1 MNRITINGCFAAL
14 RAAAIVAATAAL
26 IAAAPAQAQTQTQT
40 QSDRA
45 LSPTQAWIEG
55 IEDPSLGYRA
65 WIHGIVPAAAET
77 EAPSGID
84 AAINA
89 FTAPVASFIGKVVFF
104 RIGIEVF
111 GAGLPLVVLWLVI
124 GAVFFTLYMNFINL
138 RGFKHAIELVRGDY
152 ADPNSHGEVSHF
164 QALATAVSGTVGIGN
179 IGGVAVAVTV
189 GGAGATFWLIVAGF
203 LGMSTKFVECTLGV
217 KYRQEFE
224 DGHVSGGPMYYLR
237 KGFSDRG
244 MHGFGKFMGAFYA
257 IGIFIGALGIGNMFQ
272 SNQAYVQLNNV
283 AGGALDGLGWLVGLV
298 MAAVVFMVIVGGIK
312 SIARVTEKIVPFMAL
327 FYCVFALIVIFLNS
341 AVLPQAVANIFAGAF
356 TGEGVAGG
364 ALGALI
370 IGFQRAVF
378 SNEAGIGSASIAHS
392 AVKTDEPVTEG
403 IVSLLEPFIDTIVIC
418 TITALVIGTAQVADP
433 YFAGDAQG
441 VAMTSAAFAREFS
454 WFPLPLAF
462 AAVLFAFSTMISW
475 SYYGLKGWSY
485 LFGESAK
492 SQINYKVIFCA
503 FVALGCVVQLGPILD
518 ISDALVFLI
527 CVPNILGLYFL
538 APIVKKEMNSY
549 FARIDSGDIKK
560 YK

>member
-1 MNRITINGCFAAL
+1 MKNLFCTL
-14 RAAAIVAATAAL
+14 AL
-26 IAAAPAQAQTQTQT
+26 IATSVSNAQA
-40 QSDRA
+40 
-45 LSPTQAWIEG
+45 
-55 IEDPSLGYRA
+55 
-65 WIHGIVPAAAET
+65 
-77 EAPSGID
+77 GID
-84 AAINA
+84 DAINDA
-89 FTAPVASFIGKVVFF
+89 TAPIATLIGQIVFF
-104 RIGIEVF
+104 KVPIF
-111 GAGLPLVVLWLVI
+111 GAQLPVVVLWLVV
-124 GAVFFTLYMNFINL
+124 GAVFFTIYMGFINL

-152 ADPNSHGEVSHF
+152 ADPNSRGEVSHF

-189 GGAGATFWLIVAGF
+189 GGPGATFWLILAGF

-217 KYRQEFE
+217 KYRKEFD

-237 KGFSDRG
+237 QGFSDRG
-244 MHGFGKFMGAFYA
+244 MEGFGKFMGTFYA

-272 SNQAYVQLNNV
+272 SNQAYVQLNHV
-283 AGGALDGLGWLVGLV
+283 SGGALDGLGWLVGLIL
-298 MAAVVFMVIVGGIK
+298 AGVVFSVIIGGIK
-312 SIARVTEKIVPFMAL
+312 SIARVTEKIVPFMAI
-327 FYCVFALIVIFLNS
+327 FYCLFALIVIAMNADS
-341 AVLPQAVANIFAGAF
+341 IPQAVANIFTGAF

-364 ALGALI
+364 ALGAMI

-392 AVKTDEPVTEG
+392 AVRTDEPVTEG

-418 TITALVIGTAQVADP
+418 TITAMVIGTAQVAAP
-433 YFAGDAQG
+433 EFAGGAQG
-441 VAMTSAAFAREFS
+441 VAMTSAAFEREFS

-462 AAVLFAFSTMISW
+462 AALLFAFSTMISW
-475 SYYGLKGWSY
+475 SYYGLKGWTY
-485 LFGESAK
+485 LFGESERG
-492 SQINYKVIFCA
+492 QTIYKLIFCA

-549 FARIDSGDIKK
+549 FARIKSGEIRKFK
-560 YK
+560 